1 MPGHG
6 KIGQKEHVR
15 LFREYLE
22 ALRAAVSEQIRNGA
36 TLEETKSS
44 VRLQKYGQW
53 QGYAD
58 WFQENLE
65 GMYRYL
71 SPR

>member
-1 MPGHG
+1 MARATLYSFTD
-6 KIGQKEHVR
+6 K
-15 LFREYLE
+15 YLE

-44 VRLQKYGQW
+44 VRLQKYEQW

-58 WFQENLE
+58 WFQESLE
-65 GMYRYL
+65 GMYRFL
-71 SPR
+71 SQQPTR